1 MSCEHSVRSK
11 FAPAFQ
17 VRFRADLDQVD
28 GIPLELLSFHR
39 AKETNVHHA
48 ITDQVHRR
56 QFPVSQL
63 LESSIRTRFHEG
75 KILGDTARQRLRES
89 PGSLRAVRQSR
100 VLALWILPRNRN
112 ALQFEL
118 RHRSQAMPALQFSH
132 YRQQD
137 PLRQARDEPR
147 RLHLAMF
154 QLSMKSNQMLDQLQ
168 NRAFASKSTTASQDQ
183 RVIRAQVDCK
193 RLHQAFLR

>member
-48 ITDQVHRR
+48 IIDQVHRR
-56 QFPVSQL
+56 QFPASQL

-89 PGSLRAVRQSR
+89 PGSLRAVRQSH
-100 VLALWILPRNRN
+100 VLALWTPPRNRN

-118 RHRSQAMPALQFSH
+118 RHHSQAMLSLQFLH
-132 YRQQD
+132 CRPQD

-154 QLSMKSNQMLDQLQ
+154 QLSMKLDQMRDQMQ

>member
-1 MSCEHSVRSK
+1 M
-11 FAPAFQ
+11 
-17 VRFRADLDQVD
+17 
-28 GIPLELLSFHR
+28 
-39 AKETNVHHA
+39 HHA
-48 ITDQVHRR
+48 IIDQVHRR
-56 QFPVSQL
+56 QFLVSQL

-75 KILGDTARQRLRES
+75 KILGDTARQRLCES
-89 PGSLRAVRQSR
+89 LGSLRAVRQSR

-154 QLSMKSNQMLDQLQ
+154 QLSIKSHQMLDQLQ
-168 NRAFASKSTTASQDQ
+168 IRAFASKSTTASQDQ

>member
-17 VRFRADLDQVD
+17 VRFRADHDQVGD
-28 GIPLELLSFHR
+28 TPLELLSFHR
-39 AKETNVHHA
+39 AKETNVRHA
-48 ITDQVHRR
+48 IIDQVHRR
-56 QFPVSQL
+56 QFPASQL

-89 PGSLRAVRQSR
+89 LGSLRAVRQSH
-100 VLALWILPRNRN
+100 VLALSTLPRNRN
-112 ALQFEL
+112 AIQFEL
-118 RHRSQAMPALQFSH
+118 RHHSQARLALQFSH
-132 YRQQD
+132 CRQQD

-147 RLHLAMF
+147 QSHLAMF
-154 QLSMKSNQMLDQLQ
+154 QLSIKSHQMLDQMQ